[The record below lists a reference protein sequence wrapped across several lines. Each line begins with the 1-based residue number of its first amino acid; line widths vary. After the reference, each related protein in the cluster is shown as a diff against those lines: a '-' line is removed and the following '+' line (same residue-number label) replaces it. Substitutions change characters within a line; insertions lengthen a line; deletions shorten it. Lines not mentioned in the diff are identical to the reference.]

1 MEKFLLDPKAQGA
14 FTSEVMHKVVLNGI
28 DFELPEHIWDAI
40 DDAFGNYWNVEVGYG
55 GWPDLNSAVSS
66 ISNWLQREHIV
77 FPIDKVI
84 TIVNIIFDWIEQIP
98 GATLDD
104 SEVVIPHN
112 YEEAER
118 LRQEIKKQERHLKD
132 LLPSMSGIPV
142 SNFNDAMTN
151 FVYISD
157 KLKEFYPRTYSRL
170 TKLFNEMEIEWGEV
184 KGTKDIWI
192 RDYMPIQ
199 KSDDRFIVYNYNPDY
214 LKESGEEY
222 LTDSHAIANGILN
235 HCNKSHYDIT
245 LDGGNVVTCAGHLV
259 LTDKVFQENGKPDFR
274 KHVNMG
280 EIPYNDLHLSHM
292 AQELRYGFYGDVDWA
307 ILEVCDIEEV
317 GNDYHVYLTAA
328 GGISPTAARLAK
340 HVILELNSFHN
351 PNAKFIHDV
360 YEPLDPPYR
369 KAIPI
374 EHVGDRIG
382 VPYVSIP
389 KEKVAGVV
397 ECNIPD
403 EARAFKDSDP
413 VTDKIGY
420 LTAEFLVEEMHKGRI
435 PKEFLPLQSGV
446 GSTANAILGALGQD
460 KHVPDFNIY
469 TEVLQ
474 DSVVAMMLNG
484 RVKDASACSLTV
496 SNECLLQVY
505 DNMDYFKDHL
515 TLRQSEISNSPE
527 IIRRLGVIAINTAIE
542 ADLYGNVNSTHISG
556 VKMMNGIGGSGDFI
570 RNAYLSIFTCPSVAK
585 GGVISSI
592 VPFVSHQDSSEHDV
606 NIIVTEQGIA
616 DLRGKGPIQRA
627 ECIIENCAHPDY
639 KQLLWDYL
647 KIAKMGQTRHNLP
660 AAFAMHDTLARKGD
674 MKLTDFAEYVK

>member
-1 MEKFLLDPKAQGA
+1 MGCDPLSLRHVGLVCGLHALPLDEASFEVEGTFAQVGSCGYLLAYRGKLLATDIGSVARAGLLGLESLFCFIGMGLSVLVAFKPLLDSVSAA
-14 FTSEVMHKVVLNGI
+14 
-28 DFELPEHIWDAI
+28 
-40 DDAFGNYWNVEVGYG
+40 
-55 GWPDLNSAVSS
+55 AVSWIIAEGVCYITGAVFYS
-66 ISNWLQREHIV
+66 LNKMKYMHSVFHFFVLAGSVCHIIAV
-77 FPIDKVI
+77 WDVLMEYLVLMSKKILYLCS
-84 TIVNIIFDWIEQIP
+84 QICKFNLIM
-98 GATLDD
+98 AYTRLTAA
-104 SEVVIPHN
+104 
-112 YEEAER
+112 EAAA
-118 LRQEIKKQERHLKD
+118 LIKNGDHIA
-132 LLPSMSGIPV
+132 MSGFTPAGVAKATTKELAKLAVAEHEAGREFKVAIFTGASTGQSTDGDLANAQAILYRAPYT
-142 SNFNDAMTN
+142 TN
-151 FVYISD
+151 
-157 KLKEFYPRTYSRL
+157 
-170 TKLFNEMEIEWGEV
+170 
-184 KGTKDIWI
+184 
-192 RDYMPIQ
+192 
-199 KSDDRFIVYNYNPDY
+199 
-214 LKESGEEY
+214 
-222 LTDSHAIANGILN
+222 
-235 HCNKSHYDIT
+235 
-245 LDGGNVVTCAGHLV
+245 
-259 LTDKVFQENGKPDFR
+259 PDFR
-274 KHVNMG
+274 KHVNLG

-292 AQELRYGFYGDVDWA
+292 AQELRYGFYGPLDWA

-317 GNDYHVYLTAA
+317 GNDYHVFLTAA

-382 VPYVSIP
+382 VPYVTIP
-389 KEKVAGVV
+389 KDKVAGVV

-413 VTDKIGY
+413 VTDKIGF

-446 GSTANAILGALGQD
+446 GSTANAILGALGED

-469 TEVLQ
+469 TEVIQ
-474 DSVVAMMLNG
+474 NSVIEMMLNG

-496 SNECLLQVY
+496 SNECLMQVY
-505 DNMDYFKDHL
+505 DNMDYFKNHL

-556 VKMMNGIGGSGDFI
+556 TKMMNGIGGSGDFI

-606 NIIVTEQGIA
+606 NIIVTEQGVA
-616 DLRGKGPIQRA
+616 DLRGKSPAQRA

-647 KIAKMGQTRHNLP
+647 KISKMGQTRHNLP

-674 MKLTDFAEYVK
+674 MKLTDFSEYVK